1 MITTIYFDTNV
12 FSDICRKRNEVTVAN
27 ELALRDAVTKGKISI
42 VLSILNLEEK
52 LCAFNNEPDLTL
64 AELQFIQD
72 LADWHKIVK
81 PYHQLLADDIYSYA
95 SGGGASYHFITDADF
110 ASKIRSFF
118 NRSKQDMAEYLGQ
131 DTWLEEIEEQKRE
144 YQKGMTEALEKARS
158 DWPYLRKR
166 RGPPPS
172 FHEYWRGGAAES
184 FAGYLAERLG
194 MLDACRRRGV
204 QGLLEVKSVRVYVGA
219 SLSLVYAQMFEG
231 RQPDARQAEG
241 DAWDLRHA
249 LSASAAD
256 IFVTHDKAFAD
267 RMKRVPIDD
276 FEVMNFHKLTQVAT
290 Y

>member
-1 MITTIYFDTNV
+1 
-12 FSDICRKRNEVTVAN
+12 
-27 ELALRDAVTKGKISI
+27 
-42 VLSILNLEEK
+42 LNLEEK

-72 LADWHKIVK
+72 LADWDKIVK

-95 SGGGASYHFITDADF
+95 WGGGASYHFITDADF

-118 NRSKQDMAEYLGQ
+118 NCSKQDMAEYLGQ

-144 YQKGMTEALEKARS
+144 FQKGMTEALEKARS
-158 DWPYLRKR
+158 DWLYLRKR
-166 RGPPPS
+166 RGPSPS

-194 MLDACRRRGV
+194 MLDTCRRRGV

-219 SLSLVYAQMFEG
+219 SFSLVYAQMFEG
-231 RQPDARQAEG
+231 RQPDARRAEG
-241 DAWDLRHA
+241 DTWDLRHA

-267 RMKRVPIDD
+267 RMKRVPIND
-276 FEVMNFHKLTQVAT
+276 FEVMNFHELLMRLREG
-290 Y
+290 